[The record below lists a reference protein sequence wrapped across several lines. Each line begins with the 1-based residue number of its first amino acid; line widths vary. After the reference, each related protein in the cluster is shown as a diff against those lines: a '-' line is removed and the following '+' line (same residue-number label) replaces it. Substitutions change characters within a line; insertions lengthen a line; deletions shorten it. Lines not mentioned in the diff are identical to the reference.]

1 MVMVVG
7 NPRTH
12 PAAARFRASPWNDS
26 HPNKLDI
33 EQRLSPDHLARFIDA
48 AVERLDLSALRGAYH
63 GTGSAAHPPER
74 LLRVVLFE
82 MHEGQHGPSQWL
94 KASRE
99 CEPVRWLL
107 RGAVVARTC
116 WYDFRDRVGPLLPAM
131 HKHVLTQA
139 IDAGLTPAMRAAQD
153 GTTVAANASRH
164 KVVNQET
171 LRRRSEQLAAVMADD
186 PPTTQGRCTATASA
200 SSAGAVESAS
210 PTAGLQVSRPEPG
223 AVATTPTGAPAQTA
237 APQPDVPAEGRDG
250 PAKAGLAPPALPASA
265 ETAVGRPRVTPEEAN
280 PTAAAAPAPAARPAW
295 IAPTPAGRQQQKKRI
310 ERAQKRLDELHRR
323 NQEKWKSKQKAADA
337 IVVSLSDPE
346 TVVGRDKEKVFRP
359 LYNVQI
365 LDDLDSPLI
374 LGYEVFAQQ
383 NDTGV
388 LGKMLARIR
397 QQIGRGLRELLA
409 DGAYAGGA
417 DLAAA
422 EAEKVTVYAPV
433 PGDGVED
440 PKQIPKR
447 EFSWQADQQAY
458 VCPQGHLMVLEESWK
473 EKRVDGGVQ
482 VSRYRCPPEHCQ
494 GCPQQARC
502 TAKPASGRAVTRLE
516 HEELIEALRAR
527 MTQPEAQAL
536 YRLRKQTVELVN
548 ADLKQHRKLRR
559 FSGRGLARARCEV
572 GLMVLTHNLLTL
584 VKEEQKAKSKQAREA
599 AANPETNGT

>member
-1 MVMVVG
+1 MVMVVA

-12 PAAARFRASPWNDS
+12 TAAARFRALPWNDS

-33 EQRLSPDHLARFIDA
+33 EQRLSPDHLARIIDA
-48 AVERLDLSALRGAYH
+48 AVERLDLSALRAAYH

-82 MHEGQHGPSQWL
+82 MHEGHHCPSQWL

-116 WYDFRDRVGPLLPAM
+116 WYDFRDRVGPLLPAL
-131 HKHVLTQA
+131 HQQVLQQA
-139 IDAGLTPAMRAAQD
+139 IDTNLTPATRGAQD

-164 KVVNQET
+164 KVVNQQT
-171 LRRRSEQLAAVMADD
+171 LRRRVEQLASVMADD
-186 PPTTQGRCTATASA
+186 PPTTKGRCTATASA
-200 SSAGAVESAS
+200 SSAVATESAS
-210 PTAGLQVSRPEPG
+210 PTAGLEVSSPQRG
-223 AVATTPTGAPAQTA
+223 AVATMPTTAPASTR
-237 APQPDVPAEGRDG
+237 APQSNVTPEGMDRAAE
-250 PAKAGLAPPALPASA
+250 AGLAPLALPAPA
-265 ETAVGRPRVTPEEAN
+265 ETAVPRPSVTPEEAK
-280 PTAAAAPAPAARPAW
+280 PTAAAGPVVPARPAW
-295 IAPTPAGRQQQKKRI
+295 IAPTPAGRQQQQQRL
-310 ERAQKRLDELHRR
+310 ERAQERMDELHRR

-337 IVVSLSDPE
+337 IVVSLCDPE

-365 LDDLDSPLI
+365 IDDLDSPLI
-374 LGYEVFAQQ
+374 LGYEVIAQQ

-388 LGKMLARIR
+388 MGKMLERTR
-397 QQIGRGLRELLA
+397 QQLGHGLQVMLA
-409 DGAYAGGA
+409 DGSYAGGA

-422 EAEKVTVYAPV
+422 EAQKVTVYAPV

-482 VSRYRCPPEHCQ
+482 VSRYRCPPQHCQ
-494 GCPQQARC
+494 GCPQQTRC

-516 HEELIEALRAR
+516 HEELIEALRTR
-527 MTQPEAQAL
+527 MTQPESQTL

-548 ADLKQHRKLRR
+548 ADMKQHRKLRR
-559 FSGRGLARARCEV
+559 FSGRGLRRARCEV

-584 VKEEQKAKSKQAREA
+584 VKEEQKATTKQARA
-599 AANPETNGT
+599 PAVNSETNGT

>member
-1 MVMVVG
+1 MVMVVA
-7 NPRTH
+7 NPRTDTS
-12 PAAARFRASPWNDS
+12 AARFRVPPWDDS

-33 EQRLSPDHLARFIDA
+33 EQRLSPDHLARIIDA
-48 AVERLDLSALRGAYH
+48 AVERLDLSALRAAYH

-82 MHEGQHGPSQWL
+82 MHEGHHCPSQWF

-116 WYDFRDRVGPLLPAM
+116 WYDFRDRVGPLLPAL
-131 HKHVLTQA
+131 HKEVLTQA
-139 IDAGLTPAMRAAQD
+139 IDAGLTPATRAAQD

-171 LRRRSEQLAAVMADD
+171 LRRRSEQLATVMADD
-186 PPTTQGRCTATASA
+186 PPATKGRGTATASA
-200 SSAGAVESAS
+200 SSTVARASAS
-210 PTAGLQVSRPEPG
+210 PTAGLEVSSPQRG
-223 AVATTPTGAPAQTA
+223 AVATMPTTEPAQTPA
-237 APQPDVPAEGRDG
+237 AQPNVMPKGMDSAAEAGRALLAG
-250 PAKAGLAPPALPASA
+250 PAPA
-265 ETAVGRPRVTPEEAN
+265 ETAVARPSVTPEEAQ
-280 PTAAAAPAPAARPAW
+280 PPAAAGPASSARPAW
-295 IAPTPAGRQQQKKRI
+295 IAPTPAGRQQQQQRL
-310 ERAQKRLDELHRR
+310 ERAQKRMDELHRR
-323 NQEKWKSKQKAADA
+323 NSEKWKSKQKAADA
-337 IVVSLSDPE
+337 IVVSLGDPE

-388 LGKMLARIR
+388 LGKMLERTR
-397 QQIGRGLRELLA
+397 QQLGHGLRVLLA
-409 DGAYAGGA
+409 DGSYAGGA

-494 GCPQQARC
+494 GCPQQPRC
-502 TAKPASGRAVTRLE
+502 TAKPTSGRAVTRLE

-527 MTQPEAQAL
+527 MTQPESQTL

-548 ADLKQHRKLRR
+548 ADMKEHRKLRR
-559 FSGRGLARARCEV
+559 FSGRGLTRARCEV

-584 VKEEQKAKSKQAREA
+584 VKEEQKAKAKQARVA
-599 AANPETNGT
+599 AAKAETNGT